1 MSSYSLTQAPEA
13 PYMHPFPNY
22 PYILLRRTS
31 SAPTTGCE
39 FYSTAPTK
47 PPPRPS
53 DWVAALPHY
62 HWPVP
67 LTIRSIPCSSPFRPF
82 SSEHRARSDRTR
94 FVLPA
99 AVCVH
104 PATAK
109 TKPRSTIHP
118 AKHTNTHQPL
128 GRGWCTERT
137 HSVHQC
143 AR

>member
-31 SAPTTGCE
+31 SAPTQAVS
-39 FYSTAPTK
+39 STRLHQPNHHL
-47 PPPRPS
+47 
-53 DWVAALPHY
+53 DHWIALLHFPIIIGRC
-62 HWPVP
+62 
-67 LTIRSIPCSSPFRPF
+67 LL
-82 SSEHRARSDRTR
+82 RSDQSLAHPHFAHSHQNTLP
-94 FVLPA
+94 VLIGRASFCLQPF
-99 AVCVH
+99 CVH

-128 GRGWCTERT
+128 GRG
-137 HSVHQC
+137 
-143 AR
+143 